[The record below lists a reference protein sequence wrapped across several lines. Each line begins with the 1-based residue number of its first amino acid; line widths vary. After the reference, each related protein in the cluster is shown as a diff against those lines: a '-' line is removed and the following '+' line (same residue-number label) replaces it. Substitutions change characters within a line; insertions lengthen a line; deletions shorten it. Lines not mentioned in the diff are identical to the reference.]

1 MKTKYFTLPLIY
13 LYSLMIAAID
23 SFMGNLSAEDPFD
36 FETFC
41 MRALIVFTYWLIIR
55 LVAERA
61 ELQGRSY
68 KKYMFLTAALIPT
81 LIAGFAFALPFLK

>member
-1 MKTKYFTLPLIY
+1 MNTKYFTLPLIY
-13 LYSLMIAAID
+13 LYSLLIAAID
-23 SFMGNLSAEDPFD
+23 SLFGKISVEEPFD

-68 KKYMFLTAALIPT
+68 RQYIFLTAALIPI
-81 LIAGFAFALPFLK
+81 LIAGFAYAIPFLN